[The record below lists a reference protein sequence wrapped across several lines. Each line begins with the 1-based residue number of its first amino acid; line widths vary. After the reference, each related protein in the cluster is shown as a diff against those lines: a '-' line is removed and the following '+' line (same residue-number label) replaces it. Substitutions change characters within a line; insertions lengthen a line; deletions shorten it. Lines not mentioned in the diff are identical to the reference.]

1 MLRTA
6 CAEAADW
13 PTNHSVAVNVAP
25 QQLMQPSFV
34 EHVSDI
40 LFETGLAAERL
51 ELEITEASIIDDQ
64 VHTLK
69 VMQQLKNM
77 GLRIA
82 MDDFGTGYSSLA
94 MLQTFP
100 FDKIKIDR
108 SFVQDVHKNDQ
119 RAAIVRSTLL
129 LGAALNIPVLAE
141 GVEVEDELQFL
152 RSEKCA
158 SVQGFYFGKPMTR
171 DEMRRIVE
179 ASEQAKIA

>member
-1 MLRTA
+1 MFRTSCWKPA
-6 CAEAADW
+6 C
-13 PTNHSVAVNVAP
+13 
-25 QQLMQPSFV
+25 L
-34 EHVSDI
+34 
-40 LFETGLAAERL
+40 AERL

-69 VMQQLKNM
+69 VMQQLKTM

-100 FDKIKIDR
+100 FDKIKIDQ
-108 SFVQDVHKNDQ
+108 SFVQNVHNDAQ

-152 RSEKCA
+152 RVEKCS

-171 DEMRRIVE
+171 DEMREVV
-179 ASEQAKIA
+179 QAHQPKKKTA